1 MNIPLNIDF
10 QQVLLH
16 LMNFLILAA
25 GLTFLLFRPVKKF
38 MNDREKQYSDREKAV
53 SDREKIAASAEAEY
67 AARLE
72 AADAEI
78 RDKRSAEAK
87 RLEAEYAARMEETTA
102 KADRIIEDA
111 KKEAE
116 AQRDKILRSTK
127 REIAGLVVE
136 AAERLMAKDHDPET
150 DKALYDQ
157 FISDM
162 GKDADND
169 DQ

>member
-38 MNDREKQYSDREKAV
+38 MNEREKQYADREKAV
-53 SDREKIAASAEAEY
+53 TDREKLAADAEREY
-67 AARLE
+67 TDRLE

-78 RDKRSAEAK
+78 REKRSEEAK
-87 RLEAEYAARMEETTA
+87 RLQAEAEAHMEETNV
-102 KADRIIEDA
+102 KARRIIEDA

-127 REIAGLVVE
+127 QEIAGLVVE

-162 GKDADND
+162 GKDTDND